1 MNRQD
6 PPNAIEWTRI
16 KNADGSVRIGYTWN
30 VIAGCLHDCT
40 WTMPDST
47 VAQCYAKTVAER
59 FQTAYPDGFAHYY
72 FHPKRLNEPKSV
84 KEGAGIFPDSMSDL
98 MGHWVKPEHLDQVL
112 QVMKDTPQHIYQ
124 CLTKHSPGYT
134 KADERFGLPKNM
146 WCGVS
151 SPPDAMWGRAMTEK
165 QKVRYMHVAM
175 NRLYY
180 TSVNNQSV
188 TWMSFEPLT
197 YDWSHLIGNMGF
209 ALDWAVIG
217 AASDDK
223 GRYHAPDEK
232 ITRKLIEVL
241 SDAGTK
247 IFFKGN
253 MRSLEWAKNNWF
265 EEFPVNG

>member
-1 MNRQD
+1 MNKQN

-16 KNADGSVRIGYTWN
+16 KNADGTIRNGYTWN

-40 WTMPDST
+40 WNMPDGT

-59 FQTAYPDGFAHYY
+59 FQSAYPDGFRHYY
-72 FHPKRLNEPKSV
+72 FHPKRLDESKRV

-98 MGHWVKPEHLDQVL
+98 MGYWVDFEHQGRVL

-124 CLTKHSPGYT
+124 CLTKFAPGYS
-134 KADERFGLPKNM
+134 KASEGHGLPENM

-151 SPPDAMWGRAMTEK
+151 SPPDAMWGKVMSEN
-165 QKVRYMHVAM
+165 QKVRYMKVAM
-175 NRLYY
+175 DHLYY
-180 TSVNNQSV
+180 ISVNNWNV

-197 YDWSHLIGNMGF
+197 YDWSNLIRKMGF

-223 GRYHAPDEK
+223 GNYHAPDEK
-232 ITRKLIEVL
+232 VTRNLIEAL
-241 SDAGTK
+241 DEAGTK

-253 MRSLEWAKNNWF
+253 MRSLEWAKNNWR
-265 EEFPVNG
+265 EEFPNV